1 MEPFSF
7 KVVHI
12 NPLNFGSL
20 GMTFYE
26 TPLDMFAWLDSEKL
40 AYLPAFV

>member
-7 KVVHI
+7 HDQSIVNI

-26 TPLDMFAWLDSEKL
+26 TPLDMFVWLDFEK
-40 AYLPAFV
+40 PA